1 MTTAVVDA
9 SVFLARVLV
18 EQRPAWIDD
27 VLEGAA
33 AGHLELLAPSLL
45 WVGYGNRW
53 VRRDTS
59 DERALEALVQQAEAI
74 GIQLVETTRPLRLRA
89 LVLARQHRLTMYDAL
104 YPAVAEAAGAPLFTL
119 DDRLARATD
128 SMGLG
133 HEGERGRI
141 SEPSVPH
148 LDRPVDTTSLAAI
161 GRAIA
166 QMPREPS
173 S

>member
-1 MTTAVVDA
+1 
-9 SVFLARVLV
+9 
-18 EQRPAWIDD
+18 
-27 VLEGAA
+27 
-33 AGHLELLAPSLL
+33 
-45 WVGYGNRW
+45 
-53 VRRDTS
+53 
-59 DERALEALVQQAEAI
+59 
-74 GIQLVETTRPLRLRA
+74 
-89 LVLARQHRLTMYDAL
+89 
-104 YPAVAEAAGAPLFTL
+104 
-119 DDRLARATD
+119 
-128 SMGLG
+128 MGLG